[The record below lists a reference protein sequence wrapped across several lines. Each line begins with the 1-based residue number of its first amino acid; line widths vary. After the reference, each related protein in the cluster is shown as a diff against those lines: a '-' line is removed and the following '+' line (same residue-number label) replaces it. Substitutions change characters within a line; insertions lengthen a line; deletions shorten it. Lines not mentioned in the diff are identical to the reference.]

1 MDIRV
6 DKTGLMK
13 VLQRVQGIVERKTT
27 MPILANILCEAKPGH
42 IEISATDLEVFIRV
56 GCIAEVLKTGGI
68 TIGARKLFEIVKEL
82 PDGIIEISDKDGGRI
97 IIKGGKA
104 TFTLVGMPVEEFPNF
119 PPHNERQLSPVV
131 SDNIRIMIDR
141 TVFASSTDET
151 RHNLNGVF
159 FEKEGDKIRMVATDG
174 HRLALMEGDGGGGLD
189 MGRGVIL
196 PRKGVLELKRLLDEG
211 DGESRSA
218 GIGFTNST
226 AIFKKGDTILITR
239 LIDGEFPDY
248 RQVIPKDNER
258 VVIIDKAVFLGAL
271 RRVSLLSPERI
282 KVVRFNLSKGNLML
296 SSSNPDLGEAKEGCE
311 VGYSGDELEIGF
323 NARYLMDALEV
334 IKGDG
339 VVLELKDQGSPGI
352 LRPADPEGY
361 LYIIMPVRL

>member
-13 VLQRVQGIVERKTT
+13 VLQRVQGIVEGKTT
-27 MPILANILCEAKPGH
+27 TPILANILCEAKPGH
-42 IEISATDLEVFIRV
+42 IEISATDLKVFIRV
-56 GCIAEVLKTGGI
+56 GCIAEVLKIGGI
-68 TIGARKLFEIVKEL
+68 TIGARKFFEIVKEL
-82 PDGIIEISDKDGGRI
+82 PEGNIEISDRDGGRI
-97 IIKGGKA
+97 IIRGGKA
-104 TFTLVGMPVEEFPNF
+104 TFTMVGMPVEGFPNF
-119 PPHNERQLSPVV
+119 PTYNEGQLCPVV
-131 SDNIRIMIDR
+131 SDNIRVMIER

-151 RHNLNGVF
+151 RQNLNGVF

-174 HRLALMEGDGGGGLD
+174 HRLALMGVEGGGGVRIE
-189 MGRGVIL
+189 GGVIL

-211 DGESRSA
+211 NGECA
-218 GIGFTNST
+218 IGFTSST
-226 AIFKKGDTILITR
+226 AIFKKGDTVLITR

-258 VVIIDKAVFLGAL
+258 VVTIDKAAFLGSL

-296 SSSNPDLGEAKEGCE
+296 SSSNPDLGEAKEE
-311 VGYSGDELEIGF
+311 IDVGYKGDELEIGF

-334 IKGDG
+334 IGGGG
-339 VVLELKDQGSPGI
+339 VVLELKDQGSPGL
-352 LRPADPEGY
+352 LRPTDPEGY
-361 LYIIMPVRL
+361 LYVIMPVRL